1 MQKFFFTG
9 IIYFVPALL
18 VLSSCNDKKAKVEIV
33 PDVNVVT
40 AVARDVPVYSEY
52 VGQTF
57 GQSDIDIQ
65 PRVEGWITSMNFREG
80 DKVTQG
86 QLLYTIDEIQL
97 KNRVASSEAGV
108 AEAQVLLEK
117 AKADLDRVEP
127 LAKMHALSERDLDAA
142 RAQYDAQAQSLESAK
157 ALLNNS
163 RVELG
168 YTKITAPITGIIG
181 VSKVLVGD
189 YVSRS
194 IGKNVINTISA
205 VGAMRVRFSIPENQY
220 LDFRK
225 KAEKGATKESIVVE
239 MILGDGTIYPEKGK
253 IDFADRSIDPM
264 TGSLLV
270 QAIFQNA
277 NGMLKPGQYAKI
289 RFITDN
295 LKDAVIVPQQAIN
308 QLQNIYQV
316 FVLDNNKIV
325 PRPVEVGIRMG
336 SNWVITK
343 GLKAGEKVAMVGNA
357 IVKPDMQ
364 VKPVEMEWDYD
375 KSMSN

>member
-1 MQKFFFTG
+1 MQKVFFTR
-9 IIYFVPALL
+9 IIYFVSVLL
-18 VLSSCNDKKAKVEIV
+18 VLSSCNDKKVKVEIV
-33 PDVNVVT
+33 PDVNVVSS
-40 AVARDVPVYSEY
+40 VARDVPVYSEY

-65 PRVEGWITSMNFREG
+65 PRVEGWITGMHFKEG
-80 DKVTQG
+80 DKVKEG

-97 KNRVASSEAGV
+97 SNKVASAEADV
-108 AEAQVLLEK
+108 AEAQVMLEK

-142 RAQYDAQAQSLESAK
+142 RATYNGQAQILESARAMLK
-157 ALLNNS
+157 NS
-163 RVELG
+163 QVELG
-168 YTKITAPITGIIG
+168 YTKITAPISGVIG

-220 LDFRK
+220 LDFLK
-225 KAEKGATKESIVVE
+225 KKEKGATRDSVVVE
-239 MILGDGTIYPEKGK
+239 MILGDGTLYPEKGK
-253 IDFADRSIDPM
+253 IDFADRTIDPT

-270 QAIFQNA
+270 QALFKNA
-277 NGMLKPGQYAKI
+277 TGTLKPGQYAKI
-289 RFITDN
+289 RFVTDR

-316 FVLDNNKIV
+316 YVVENNKIV
-325 PRPVEVGIRMG
+325 PRAVEVGIRLG
-336 SNWVITK
+336 SNWVISK

-375 KSMSN
+375 KMSN